1 MTPVIQ
7 RQWRFSFSKSR
18 MFWYITHCTCICT
31 FRLHC
36 ITMHTSNILSAR
48 VESGLQMRV
57 FASFNANTAF
67 SNRISCQY
75 SIFVAC
81 ALNQKSTPKVSVDCF
96 KLSLIR
102 FREVYVLKK
111 SIKSYF
117 TVTWLTYTAETNSRF
132 PERSLLTANSLLY
145 FQITHTD

>member
-1 MTPVIQ
+1 
-7 RQWRFSFSKSR
+7 
-18 MFWYITHCTCICT
+18 
-31 FRLHC
+31 
-36 ITMHTSNILSAR
+36 
-48 VESGLQMRV
+48 MRV

-111 SIKSYF
+111 YKELFYSDMIDVYGR
-117 TVTWLTYTAETNSRF
+117 N
-132 PERSLLTANSLLY
+132 
-145 FQITHTD
+145 